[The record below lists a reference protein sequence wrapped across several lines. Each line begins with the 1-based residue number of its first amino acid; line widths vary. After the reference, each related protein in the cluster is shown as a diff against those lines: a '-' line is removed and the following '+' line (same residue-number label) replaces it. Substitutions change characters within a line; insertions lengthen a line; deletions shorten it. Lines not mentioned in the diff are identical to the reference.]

1 MRKERAAASVGVTIG
16 HMGLAYVVALIVSL
30 GFLVVQVFFPGGSD
44 GEAELDA
51 DGDASGAALLLS
63 TRFWTY
69 AALAFGMVGTPLHYL
84 GLASSAFTLVLAV
97 LSGLGSGTFVSFAFR
112 ALRRASTTTTAALD
126 ESLGQIGRVLVPCSR
141 GRVGKVRLNLKGHA
155 IDALA
160 TTDEEE
166 ISVGQRVL
174 VAEVRGGVVHV
185 AIAPEELL
193 A

>member
-1 MRKERAAASVGVTIG
+1 
-16 HMGLAYVVALIVSL
+16 MGLAYLAALIVGL
-30 GFLVVQVFFPGGSD
+30 GLLAVQVFLPGA
-44 GEAELDA
+44 GEAEMDLDA
-51 DGDASGAALLLS
+51 DGDAAGAAFFLS

-69 AALAFGMVGTPLHYL
+69 AVLAFGMVGTPLHYL
-84 GLASSAFTLVLAV
+84 DLAAASLTLVLAIV
-97 LSGLGSGTFVSFAFR
+97 SGLASGGFVTLAFR
-112 ALRRASTTTTAALD
+112 VLRRASTTTTAALD

-141 GRVGKVRLNLKGHA
+141 GRVGKVRLTLKGNA

-174 VAEVRGGVVHV
+174 VAEVRGGIVHV

>member
-1 MRKERAAASVGVTIG
+1 
-16 HMGLAYVVALIVSL
+16 MGLVYVAALVVGL
-30 GFLVVQVFFPGGSD
+30 GFIAVQVLLPGA
-44 GEAELDA
+44 GEGEVDLDA
-51 DGDASGAALLLS
+51 DGDATGASLLLS

-69 AALAFGMVGTPLHYL
+69 SALAFGMVGTPLHYL
-84 GLASSAFTLVLAV
+84 GLASSVLTLVLASS
-97 LSGLGSGTFVSFAFR
+97 SGIGSGIFVSLAFR
-112 ALRRASTTTTAALD
+112 ALRRASTTTSAALD
-126 ESLGQIGRVLVPCSR
+126 ESLGQVGRVLIPCSR
-141 GRVGKVRLNLKGHA
+141 GRVGKVRLTLKGNA

-193 A
+193 V